1 VAARSPPRS
10 RSRRGDNPPIVAR
23 PVIVLAAGG
32 TIAMSGEGPVTPAL
46 DAAALA
52 DGLGVDDARTVT
64 MAPSVQLSTA
74 DALALAREACAEAAA
89 GRGVVVTHGTDT
101 LEETAYLTDLL
112 HGGEA
117 PIVFTGAMRPA
128 SSPGADGPANLRDA
142 VAAARSADGLG
153 VLVCFAGEL
162 HAARDVRK
170 ADSTSVAAFAS
181 PRLGPVGFVREG
193 RVQLERTLERHPT
206 LDPVN
211 LDAVVHIVPAALGA
225 DGTLVRAAAETADGI
240 VAVVLGAGHTPPPFL
255 AALHEVSQRI
265 PVVVTVRPERGAV
278 LHDTYGFEG
287 AEGDLRSGRLVIA
300 GELSPQAARMR
311 LLAELGAA

>member
-1 VAARSPPRS
+1 M
-10 RSRRGDNPPIVAR
+10 
-23 PVIVLAAGG
+23 
-32 TIAMSGEGPVTPAL
+32 TGEGPVSPAL

-52 DGLGVDDARTVT
+52 EGLGVEAARTVT
-64 MAPSVQLSTA
+64 LAPSVHLTTA

-128 SSPGADGPANLRDA
+128 SAPGADGPANARDA
-142 VAAARSADGLG
+142 VAAAAAPQAAGLG

-170 ADSTSVAAFAS
+170 ADSVSVAGFRS

-193 RVQLERTLERHPT
+193 RVGIERRLEREAP
-206 LDPVN
+206 LDPRH
-211 LDAVVHIVPAALGA
+211 LDAVVHIVPAALGS
-225 DGTLVRAAAETADGI
+225 DGTLVRAAAASADGL
-240 VAVVLGAGHTPPPFL
+240 VGVVLGAGHTPPAFL
-255 AALHEVSQRI
+255 AALHEVSRRM
-265 PVVVTVRPERGAV
+265 PVAVTVRPERGAV

-287 AEGDLRSGRLVIA
+287 AEGDLRSGRLLIW
-300 GELSPQAARMR
+300 GELTPQAARMR
-311 LLAELGAA
+311 LLALLSAS